1 MDPWLAEWIEKAEA
15 DYRAME
21 HLAAVG
27 DGPSY
32 DVVCF
37 CAQQC
42 AEKYLKARLYQ
53 ATQVDPPRTH
63 DLLLLLTALAPHEPD
78 WDDFAEDLALL
89 SRFATR
95 YRYPGLTADS
105 EDAADAILA
114 CRRFRAS
121 ARRALALDDPTQPA
135 A

>member
-1 MDPWLAEWIEKAEA
+1 MDLWLAEWIDKAEA
-15 DYRAME
+15 DYRTME
-21 HLAAVG
+21 RESVVTE
-27 DGPSY
+27 DPSH

-42 AEKYLKARLYQ
+42 AEKYLKARLYVG
-53 ATQVDPPRTH
+53 TQVDPPRTH
-63 DLLLLLTALAPHEPD
+63 DLLLLLTALASHEPD
-78 WDDFAEDLALL
+78 WHDYAEDLALL
-89 SRFATR
+89 SRFAAR

-105 EDAADAILA
+105 EDAADAVRA
-114 CRRFRAS
+114 CRRFRAA